1 MANRFSLSTTGSCV
15 RPHRAEPLSRHAGA
29 RRAGGWRPG
38 LLQPALVT
46 GLLLVAGLSDAA
58 PVRAQESVST
68 ASHETAAPS
77 RQTSAD
83 SYTRYELGDPA
94 KNRFR
99 IIYDVSATTAGSTRY
114 YNPIRPGSEPEV
126 HGVIDRFTGAALPWK
141 LVTGTE
147 AARHLRGANPEGQYI
162 EVMLARPVPE
172 GGETR
177 LRIDKTY
184 VDPASYSVEGDGV
197 DRRLLFDRSLGIPRN
212 AIVLPVGWELVACSV
227 PAQVSTEA
235 DGRLR
240 VSFLHRTP
248 GPAALRIEARPI
260 PARIQG
266 FAPPKPDAFVQ
277 ARPAI
282 QITRSGSARTDRPR
296 GLPGEERAF
305 QDREIVY
312 FLQEPE
318 THSFRLYH
326 DYTETR
332 PGMDRYLNVVRA
344 GSRATDPSAFV
355 LDTGEKL
362 RVETLRGEEI
372 TAKGL
377 EIGSPVTD
385 ASEVVAIWFDPVK
398 PGHSTRLRIWETY
411 TDPGRYG
418 LHPSH
423 PDGSELLWDRS
434 FGRSRNTVVL
444 PPGWRLTESTIPA
457 RVDLDDEGR
466 VRLLFENDRPDQI
479 EVLLRA
485 RRR

>member
-1 MANRFSLSTTGSCV
+1 MSTSHRRPFRLQDSGWPRRLILGLAALAWTPFAFGS
-15 RPHRAEPLSRHAGA
+15 AHASGRLHSQEA
-29 RRAGGWRPG
+29 HPSAKPP
-38 LLQPALVT
+38 PA
-46 GLLLVAGLSDAA
+46 
-58 PVRAQESVST
+58 
-68 ASHETAAPS
+68 

-94 KNRFR
+94 QHSFR
-99 IIYDVSATTAGSTRY
+99 IVYDVSATAAGSTRY

-126 HGVIDRFTGAALPWK
+126 HGVTDRYTGEALPWK
-141 LVTGTE
+141 LVTGQD
-147 AARHLRGANPEGQYI
+147 AARHLLGANPDGQYI
-162 EVMLARPVPE
+162 EVRLARPVPE
-172 GGETR
+172 DGETR

-184 VDPASYSVEGDGV
+184 IDPVSYSLEGMGD
-197 DRRLLFDRSLGIPRN
+197 DQRLVFERSLGIPRN
-212 AIVLPVGWELVACSV
+212 AVVLPEGWELIACSV
-227 PAQVSTEA
+227 PSQVSSEA

-248 GPAALRIEARPI
+248 GPADLRVEARRI
-260 PARIQG
+260 PPRVQG
-266 FAPPKPDAFVQ
+266 SAPPKPDAFVQ
-277 ARPAI
+277 SRARVPTT
-282 QITRSGSARTDRPR
+282 QPGSARTDRPR
-296 GLPGEERAF
+296 GVPGDERAF

-326 DYTETR
+326 DYTESR

-344 GSRATDPSAFV
+344 GSRASDPSAFV

-362 RVETLRGEEI
+362 RVETLRGAEI

-377 EIGSPVTD
+377 DIGEPITD

-398 PGHSTRLRIWETY
+398 PGQSTRLRIWETY

-418 LHPSH
+418 LHPAST
-423 PDGSELLWDRS
+423 DGSELLWDRS
-434 FGRSRNTVVL
+434 FGRSKNTVVL
-444 PPGWRLTESTIPA
+444 PAGWRLTESTIPA
-457 RVDLDDEGR
+457 RIDLDEEGR